1 MTWLGEKAPI
11 TVALKMDSP
20 KLFKRGLSL
29 GWCHTRWSETSMSF
43 TLMMQEIATLRFQRS
58 ALPKD
63 AMSCDINTIDVAD
76 ESNKDCMF
84 CNICKSLEEMVEMQ
98 EMVRTP
104 VSC

>member
-1 MTWLGEKAPI
+1 
-11 TVALKMDSP
+11 
-20 KLFKRGLSL
+20 
-29 GWCHTRWSETSMSF
+29 MSF

-58 ALPKD
+58 VVPKN
-63 AMSCDINTIDVAD
+63 AMSCDINTIDAAD
-76 ESNKDCMF
+76 GSDKDYMF